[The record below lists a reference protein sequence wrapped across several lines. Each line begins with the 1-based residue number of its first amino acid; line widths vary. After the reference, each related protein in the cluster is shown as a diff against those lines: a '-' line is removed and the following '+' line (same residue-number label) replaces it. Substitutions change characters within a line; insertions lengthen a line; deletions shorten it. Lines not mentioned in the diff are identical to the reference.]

1 MNLWVSILD
10 AAIRLTVPLL
20 LVALGELIAQ
30 RSGVIDI
37 GIEGMMSAGAYVGFL
52 LMAATGD
59 AAIASVGAIVAGMSV
74 SSVMAGVSIWGG
86 VNQILTGFALF
97 VMVPA
102 ITAFLYQQNMTG
114 LQVTPPLPLLAVPV
128 LSDIPVLGKILFDQN
143 AFYYAAVVLS
153 VGVWFLLNRTSF
165 GLAVAACGQDPEVA
179 ASKGLRVKWIRT
191 CATLCCGGF
200 AGLAG
205 AAITVGALGQF
216 SAGVTGGRGFIAIA
230 TVILGRWRLPGV
242 VVAAIAIGF
251 TDAAQ
256 LRLAGLVHVSGQ
268 LMAMI
273 PWFVVLLMLIAGAR
287 SAKMPRALGRNF
299 SPSGTR

>member
-1 MNLWVSILD
+1 MSLWVSIVD

-30 RSGVIDI
+30 RSGVINI
-37 GIEGMMSAGAYVGFL
+37 GIEGMMSAGAYVGFFV
-52 LMAATGD
+52 MAATGD
-59 AAIASVGAIVAGMSV
+59 ALIACVGAVMAGVAV

-114 LQVTPPLPLLAVPV
+114 LQVTPPLPLLAVPA
-128 LSDIPVLGKILFDQN
+128 LSGIPVLGKILFDQN
-143 AFYYAAVVLS
+143 AFYYAAVVLA
-153 VGVWFLLNRTSF
+153 VGVWFLLNRTPY
-165 GLAVAACGQDPEVA
+165 GLSLTACGQDPEVA
-179 ASKGLRVKWIRT
+179 SSKGLSVKWIRSS
-191 CATLCCGGF
+191 ATLFCGAFAGF
-200 AGLAG
+200 AG
-205 AAITVGALGQF
+205 AALTVGALGQF

-230 TVILGRWRLPGV
+230 TVILGRWRLSGV
-242 VVAAIAIGF
+242 VVAAAAIGF

-256 LRLAGLVHVSGQ
+256 LRLASLVHISGQ

-273 PWFVVLLMLIAGAR
+273 PWLVVLVMLIAGAR

-299 SPSGTR
+299 DSAGTA